1 MGELNSQDTACA
13 RVVGLW
19 YRVLPF
25 RFLIVGGWNFG
36 FSYLFF
42 ATLYWLAHRH
52 VNDAI
57 IMAICSVV
65 GITNAFI
72 CHRVFTYRSTGP
84 VLREYL
90 RFYAVYGVQI
100 GLNFALFLAFVHVF
114 DANPY
119 WTQAIL
125 TVVLTLVSYWG
136 HKHVSFAKSALK

>member
-1 MGELNSQDTACA
+1 MGFPNVYNTAGA
-13 RVVGLW
+13 QVLSLW
-19 YRVLPF
+19 HRVLPF

-42 ATLYWLAHRH
+42 AALYWMAHERL
-52 VNDAI
+52 NDAI
-57 IMAICSVV
+57 IMAVCSVV
-65 GITNAFI
+65 GITNAFV
-72 CHRVFTYRSTGP
+72 CHRFFTYRSTGP
-84 VLREYL
+84 ILREYV

-114 DANPY
+114 ATNPY

-136 HKHVSFAKSALK
+136 HKHVSFAKVAVR